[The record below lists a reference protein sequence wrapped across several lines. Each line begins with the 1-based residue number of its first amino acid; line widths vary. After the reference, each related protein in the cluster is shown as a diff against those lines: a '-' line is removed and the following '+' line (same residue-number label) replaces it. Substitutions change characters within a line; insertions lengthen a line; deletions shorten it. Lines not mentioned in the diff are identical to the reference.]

1 VSDFLTEYEA
11 LATEIAKEVRCTDD
25 ARTVALGDKIDA
37 LKALTPF
44 YVWKMKN
51 MKPVNENDPF
61 PNFDSFQSSIHAT
74 ETTDGDDEPGL
85 RGRGRNGN

>member
-1 VSDFLTEYEA
+1 VTDFLTEYEA
-11 LATEIAKEVRCTDD
+11 LATQVAEE
-25 ARTVALGDKIDA
+25 ARMASTALGDRIDA

-44 YVWKMKN
+44 YVQKMKG
-51 MKPVNENDPF
+51 MKPVSETDGF